1 MPFLIAAVVV
11 LTVLCLL
18 NLLLTFGIVRK
29 LRAQRDHSRPGPA
42 ALVLP
47 VGSTAPN
54 FSAVTTTGETI
65 TREGLGETLFGF
77 FSPNCPACTERLPRF
92 VEAARRESGRRA
104 LAVLAVLHG
113 DDAATRAQAAAL
125 RDVARVVVEAS
136 PDGPLGTAFAIT
148 GYPAF
153 GLIDAHG
160 TVTATGLDPER
171 LTTPDHST
179 T

>member
-29 LRAQRDHSRPGPA
+29 LRAQRDDSRPGPA
-42 ALVLP
+42 ALALP

-65 TREGLGETLFGF
+65 TRDGLGETLFGF

-92 VEAARRESGRRA
+92 VEAARRESGRE
-104 LAVLAVLHG
+104 VLAVLHG

-171 LTTPDHST
+171 LTASSPST